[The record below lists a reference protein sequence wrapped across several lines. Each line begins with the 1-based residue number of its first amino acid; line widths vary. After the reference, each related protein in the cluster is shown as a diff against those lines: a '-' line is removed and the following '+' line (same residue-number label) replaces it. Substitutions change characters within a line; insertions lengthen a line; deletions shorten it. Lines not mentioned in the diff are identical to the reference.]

1 MPSHTIPHI
10 IVRPSGPD
18 VPTERAKRVEC
29 LTSPLPSHCDAGR
42 TAEEYGESRCPHAAA
57 RASAAH
63 SSPSAVA
70 HGLEGIGTAG
80 TMGVI
85 CWQSRST
92 MARICAVVL
101 SAHTPEPS
109 APAAVDTVPV
119 AALSVPLS
127 ALSVPV
133 KALDGVRQRRGGTSQ
148 RSGCG
153 RTSPVGEERMSR
165 KRVLWPAPATPSC
178 AARICAALMQ
188 CSSPRHAGEMVAG
201 CGAVGSGGRG
211 RGTA

>member
-109 APAAVDTVPV
+109 APAAVSEHRQCHLIANSARVGPTEPTLPV
-119 AALSVPLS
+119 WPKPYS
-127 ALSVPV
+127 A
-133 KALDGVRQRRGGTSQ
+133 
-148 RSGCG
+148 
-153 RTSPVGEERMSR
+153 
-165 KRVLWPAPATPSC
+165 
-178 AARICAALMQ
+178 
-188 CSSPRHAGEMVAG
+188 
-201 CGAVGSGGRG
+201 
-211 RGTA
+211 